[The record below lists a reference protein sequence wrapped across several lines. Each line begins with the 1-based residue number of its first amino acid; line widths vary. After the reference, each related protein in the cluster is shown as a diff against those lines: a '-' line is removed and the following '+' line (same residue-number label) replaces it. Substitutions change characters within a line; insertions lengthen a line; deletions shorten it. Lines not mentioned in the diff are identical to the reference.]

1 MGERKVLNK
10 YFPPDFDPNLIP
22 KRKCFYDEQVKV
34 RVMLP
39 MTVQCLTCGE
49 YIYRGKKFNARKEK
63 VQNEDYLGI
72 MIFRFYVHC
81 TACSAEIVFKTDPK
95 NSDYT
100 VEAGAQRNFEPWKQK
115 DAIKA
120 QLEKEG
126 RISKGDAMKELESKT
141 VDSKREMD
149 ILDALEEIK
158 EMNSRNAAKSIE
170 EIMQDRENNH
180 SSRQL
185 LAEAEAEEEDL
196 LLARSVFASSDG
208 QFVRRLPS
216 PCRSDDDCTAH
227 TQLKTAE
234 GPPKNA
240 MTEKSMATA
249 LFGANSAFEGLEG
262 GNGGASTPAVNGIG
276 NGAMP
281 LVIVKKKKK
290 KEKEKKRKAEETNEE
305 GTEKKAKQE

>member
-10 YFPPDFDPNLIP
+10 YFPPDFDPSLIP

-63 VQNEDYLGI
+63 VKNEDYLGI

-126 RISKGDAMKELESKT
+126 RISKGDAMKELENKT

-158 EMNSRNAAKSIE
+158 EINSRNAARSIE
-170 EIMQDRENNH
+170 EIMSDRQQAH
-180 SSRQL
+180 AVRTL
-185 LAEAEAEEEDL
+185 CAEQEAEESDL
-196 LLARSVFASSDG
+196 ALARAAFATSDG

-216 PCRSDDDCTAH
+216 PVRSDDGADDLGGSSA
-227 TQLKTAE
+227 KDV
-234 GPPKNA
+234 
-240 MTEKSMATA
+240 ATA
-249 LFGANSAFEGLEG
+249 LFGAKQAFAGLKE
-262 GNGGASTPAVNGIG
+262 NENAARSTPAAITTKF
-276 NGAMP
+276 A
-281 LVIVKKKKK
+281 ISKKKDKKKKD
-290 KEKEKKRKAEETNEE
+290 KKRKGEE
-305 GTEKKAKQE
+305 GQEESTDKKTKQEA